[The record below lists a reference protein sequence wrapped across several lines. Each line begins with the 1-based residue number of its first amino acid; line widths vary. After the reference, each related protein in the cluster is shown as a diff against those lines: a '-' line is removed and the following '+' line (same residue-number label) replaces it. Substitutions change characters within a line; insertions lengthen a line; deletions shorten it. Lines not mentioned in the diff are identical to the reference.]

1 MPVTAG
7 ASCPEPARDG
17 MTMDGMTPAHAKTA
31 RRDHSWVLAVIAAC
45 CLIKVWPSWVGIGA
59 EAGFPKIARMATD
72 WTLAVVI
79 EAYWAYA
86 VYAWLAAVGRRSR
99 RFAMWSAAG
108 VFILSVVGQSAA
120 PVMAATAV
128 KVFANA
134 LPVIVLALIAIL
146 VHLRHLDRA
155 EAEAAE
161 QAQREAERE
170 AHAAAAETDERTA
183 LRAELETAQA
193 ALETAQR
200 AAQEAAQRAERAEAK
215 AERAERKL
223 AGQKPNRTRTK
234 DPNAGRRTAPNAPPN
249 GKPNAAPE
257 TEVPEDIDA
266 HTKALGIWLA
276 NPKITGK
283 DLGAAVGL
291 GERWGQ
297 LRKTEFANSGAGPE
311 GVK

>member
-1 MPVTAG
+1 M
-7 ASCPEPARDG
+7 SE
-17 MTMDGMTPAHAKTA
+17 MTQTPAHAKPVP

-59 EAGFPKIARMATD
+59 EAGFPKIARMTTD

-134 LPVIVLALIAIL
+134 LPVIVLALIAVL

-155 EAEAAE
+155 EWEAGE
-161 QAQREAERE
+161 QERREAVP
-170 AHAAAAETDERTA
+170 
-183 LRAELETAQA
+183 
-193 ALETAQR
+193 
-200 AAQEAAQRAERAEAK
+200 
-215 AERAERKL
+215 
-223 AGQKPNRTRTK
+223 GPI
-234 DPNAGRRTAPNAPPN
+234 PAPAP
-249 GKPNAAPE
+249 AAPE
-257 TEVPEDIDA
+257 KRSPQPAPKRSRPARRSAPADDLTLEA
-266 HTKALGIWLA
+266 RALGL
-276 NPKITGK
+276 
-283 DLGAAVGL
+283 LGAHP
-291 GERWGQ
+291 EM
-297 LRKTEFANSGAGPE
+297 SGAALGRE
-311 GVK
+311 LGVHESYGRKLRNRLAPVDDSDSDSNAGSMT

>member
-1 MPVTAG
+1 M
-7 ASCPEPARDG
+7 SE
-17 MTMDGMTPAHAKTA
+17 MTQTPAHAKRVP

-59 EAGFPKIARMATD
+59 EAGFPKIGRMATD

-108 VFILSVVGQSAA
+108 VFVLSVVGQSAA

-155 EAEAAE
+155 EAEAEADE
-161 QAQREAERE
+161 QARRAVIP
-170 AHAAAAETDERTA
+170 APIPAPVPA
-183 LRAELETAQA
+183 LP
-193 ALETAQR
+193 
-200 AAQEAAQRAERAEAK
+200 
-215 AERAERKL
+215 
-223 AGQKPNRTRTK
+223 QKRSP
-234 DPNAGRRTAPNAPPN
+234 RTAPKRSGSARGSAP
-249 GKPNAAPE
+249 ADDLTLEAR
-257 TEVPEDIDA
+257 
-266 HTKALGIWLA
+266 ALGLLEA
-276 NPKITGK
+276 DPKMS
-283 DLGAAVGL
+283 GAALARTL
-291 GERWGQ
+291 GVHESYGRK
-297 LRKTEFANSGAGPE
+297 LRKRLTPLDAVSHEQDAGS
-311 GVK
+311 KT